1 MKKFIALALIAATVS
16 ACATKEER
24 FASYASDCGQY
35 GFAAG
40 TQGYAQCM
48 MQAENG
54 YQARQAQVRQTL
66 IASNAIIQAANRP
79 QTYNVHHSG
88 SIYGY

>member
-24 FASYASDCGQY
+24 FASHAFDCEQY
-35 GFAAG
+35 GFTAG

-54 YQARQAQVRQTL
+54 YQARQAQTGAAL
-66 IASNAIIQAANRP
+66 IASGAIIQAANTP
-79 QTYNVHHSG
+79 QTYNVNHSG